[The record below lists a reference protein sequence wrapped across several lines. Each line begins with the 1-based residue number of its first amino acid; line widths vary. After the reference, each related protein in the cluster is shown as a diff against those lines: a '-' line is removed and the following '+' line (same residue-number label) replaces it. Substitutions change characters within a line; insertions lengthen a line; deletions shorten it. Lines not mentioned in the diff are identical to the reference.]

1 MTLLPTYFII
11 ATTEAVWRLERYITG
26 KVLGKL
32 ASELV
37 GVTTKARVII
47 TGIGGFVGSHLADYL
62 LKNFPGLTIHGICNA
77 RSQANLAHLAGN
89 PRVVLHRLNLQD
101 CPQVTAILAEVAP
114 AYIFHLAAQ
123 SLPGASINTP
133 GETLNTNINITLSL
147 FEAIRQAGLTGQVR
161 LLNAGSGDTYG
172 FIEPEDLPIRE
183 TTPFRPG
190 NPYAVSKIAQEM
202 LGYQYFRS
210 YKIQIFNTRA
220 FNHLGPRLG
229 EALAPGAFA
238 RQIAEAEAG
247 KILPVLRVG
256 NLDSQ
261 RDFTDVRDIVRA
273 YWLALNSPAC
283 QPGEPYNLCSGQSHS
298 IKDVLHKLLAYSNR
312 ELEIQTDESRM
323 RPSDIPT
330 VQGDFSKFREAT
342 GWQPE
347 ISFDQSLLDLLN
359 YWRERVKA

>member
-1 MTLLPTYFII
+1 MTADKTGEII
-11 ATTEAVWRLERYITG
+11 
-26 KVLGKL
+26 K
-32 ASELV
+32 ASV
-37 GVTTKARVII
+37 VI

-62 LKNFPGLTIHGICNA
+62 LENFPGLTLHGICNS

-89 PRVVLHRLNLQD
+89 SHVILHRLNLQD
-101 CPQVTAILAEVAP
+101 CESVTAILAQVKP
-114 AYIFHLAAQ
+114 GYIFHLAAQ

-133 GETLNTNINITLSL
+133 FETLNTNINITLSL
-147 FEAIRQAGLTGQVR
+147 FEAIRLAGLAERVR

-172 FIEPEDLPIRE
+172 FIEPGDLPIQE

-210 YKIQIFNTRA
+210 YKIPIFNTRA
-220 FNHLGPRLG
+220 FNHLGSRLG
-229 EALAPGAFA
+229 DALAPGAFA

-247 KILPVLRVG
+247 VIEPVLRVG

-273 YWLALNSPAC
+273 YWLALNSPDC
-283 QPGEPYNLCSGQSHS
+283 LPGEPYNLCSGQSHS
-298 IKDVLHKLLAYSNR
+298 IKEMLQKLLSYSTR
-312 ELEIQTDESRM
+312 ELEIRQDESRM
-323 RPSDIPT
+323 RPSDIPV
-330 VQGDFSKFREAT
+330 VQGDASKFRHAT

-359 YWRERVKA
+359 YWRERVN

>member
-1 MTLLPTYFII
+1 MAAEL
-11 ATTEAVWRLERYITG
+11 TEETAIPAED
-26 KVLGKL
+26 
-32 ASELV
+32 
-37 GVTTKARVII
+37 ARVVI

-62 LKNFPGLTIHGICNA
+62 LANFPGRLIVHGICNS
-77 RSQANLAHLAGN
+77 RSQANLAHLTNN
-89 PRVVLHRLNLQD
+89 PRVILHRQNLAD
-101 CPQVTAILAEVAP
+101 TPTLTATLREIQP
-114 AYIFHLAAQ
+114 TYIFHLAAQ

-133 GETLNTNINITLSL
+133 AETLNTNINITLSL
-147 FEAIRQAGLTGQVR
+147 FEAIREAGLVEKVR

-172 FIEPEDLPIRE
+172 FIEPQDLPIKE

-229 EALAPGAFA
+229 DALAPGAFA

-247 KILPVLRVG
+247 KIAPVLKVG

-273 YWLALNSPAC
+273 YWLALNSPGC
-283 QPGEPYNLCSGQSHS
+283 LPGEPYNLGSGQSHS
-298 IKDVLHKLLAYSNR
+298 IKDVLEKLLACSSTHF
-312 ELEIQTDESRM
+312 EITSDESRM

-330 VQGDFSKFREAT
+330 VRSDISKFHRAT
-342 GWQPE
+342 GWQPQ

-359 YWRERVKA
+359 YWRDRVNN